1 MRRNAT
7 LSVNL
12 ADGREFS
19 VNLFVDGVGQ
29 RLRAGKIGPWRFL
42 FFSSGRPRIL
52 LRCSNLTRTL
62 DGVRTLTPEPLG
74 VSV

>member
-1 MRRNAT
+1 MAVYHSMRRNAT

-29 RLRAGKIGPWRFL
+29 RLRAGKIGPWRFH
-42 FFSSGRPRIL
+42 FFFIRQAPHFLAL
-52 LRCSNLTRTL
+52 LKPHQNA
-62 DGVRTLTPEPLG
+62 
-74 VSV
+74 